1 MSDIKALLNLYED
14 YHRSQ
19 SWKGN
24 PDSLYEP
31 VRFVMEGQGKR
42 FRPLLVMLGY
52 HLYKSDPVAV
62 LPLAY
67 AYELFHNFSLVHD
80 DIMDDAPL
88 RRGKP
93 TAYARFGQTRAI
105 LSGDL
110 MLVEVYEYLAKTP
123 GIELKQLMEVFNKAA
138 RLVCEGQQMDM
149 DFEQTESITLADYF
163 KIIEGKT
170 AALLASALQA
180 GALAGGASPAD
191 AGNLYHFG
199 MHMGRAFQI
208 QDDYLDL
215 YGDPEKVGKKPGG
228 DVLRRK
234 KTVLYA
240 LALELMDD
248 RQKQAF
254 IEIYHAPETHPGK
267 VAAVQAIFDALNV
280 SNEIR
285 TLIKN
290 DLDTALKHFHAV
302 DLDKSGKLPL
312 LDFTLQFI
320 EREY

>member
-1 MSDIKALLNLYED
+1 MSDLKALFNLYEN

-19 SWKGN
+19 SWNGN

-52 HLYKSDPVAV
+52 SLYKSDPVAV

-93 TAYARFGQTRAI
+93 TAYAKFGQTRAI

-110 MLVEVYEYLAKTP
+110 MLVEVYDYLAKTP
-123 GIELKQLMEVFNKAA
+123 GIEIRQHIEVFNIAA
-138 RLVCEGQQMDM
+138 RLVCEGQQLDM
-149 DFEQTESITLADYF
+149 DFEQTETIVLADYF

-170 AALLASALQA
+170 AALLAAALQA
-180 GALAGGASPAD
+180 GALASGASRQD
-191 AGNLYHFG
+191 AENLYRFG

-228 DVLRRK
+228 DVLRKK
-234 KTVLYA
+234 KTALYA
-240 LALELMDD
+240 LALQLTDD
-248 RQKQAF
+248 TQKQAF
-254 IEIYHAPETHPGK
+254 IEIYNTPESYPGK
-267 VAAVQAIFDALNV
+267 VNAVKAIFEKLKVKEA
-280 SNEIR
+280 IR

-290 DLDTALKHFHAV
+290 DLETALKHFHAV
-302 DLDKSGKLPL
+302 ALEDSKKQPL
-312 LDFTLQFI
+312 HDFTMQFI
-320 EREY
+320 ARDY